1 MTEIIAAIVAFV
13 LGYIVSALNA
23 KFLSSKLEDISN
35 ATIIETIIRQAINI
49 AYLVIVFFVVSK
61 LNISI
66 FLPLLG
72 AAVGLTIP
80 IVKLTVKL
88 VSKVS
93 AASKPSEKNGD
104 EK

>member
-13 LGYIVSALNA
+13 LGYIISALNA
-23 KFLSSKLEDISN
+23 KFLSSKLENISN
-35 ATIIETIIRQAINI
+35 ATITEALIRQAINI
-49 AYLVIVFFVVSK
+49 AYLVIVFFVVNR

-72 AAVGLTIP
+72 AALGLTIP
-80 IVKLTVKL
+80 TVMLTVKL
-88 VSKVS
+88 VGKIS
-93 AASKPSEKNGD
+93 AASQPSEKNGD